1 LFWRTRR
8 HEKAGN
14 CAGTGLQ
21 YVHRGYALA
30 RSLFGHSADRLAKRI
45 PWLRRLL
52 WALESGFLRLTFAT
66 LRLLKP
72 ARAASIGAALC
83 GFFGPR
89 LPKSNH
95 FRRNFSVVFPD
106 YGREQIE
113 DLVRESW
120 RNFGASMAEYAHLD
134 DIAHGKRG
142 AGIDTIVSEKIRA
155 FSEPGRPAVFV
166 GAHTAN
172 WELPARAI
180 VDQNHP
186 VTAIFTPLQN
196 PGLDALLHRCRR
208 ALGCRLVPA
217 SESVRPLI
225 AELSAGRSIGL
236 IVDQKVETGEMLPLF
251 GRDKMTTLVPAR
263 LALRFDCELVP
274 IRVQRINGSRF
285 VVTIYDPVE
294 PDDMDASDAEKARQM
309 MAKVNR
315 HFETWI
321 LENPGQWYCGN
332 RRWPKRISNA
342 EDVKAIVA
350 ANPDTKSSGSGNRAA

>member
-1 LFWRTRR
+1 
-8 HEKAGN
+8 
-14 CAGTGLQ
+14 
-21 YVHRGYALA
+21 LA

-52 WALESGFLRLTFAT
+52 WAVESGFLRLTFAF

-72 ARAASIGAALC
+72 ASAAGFGAALC
-83 GFFGPR
+83 GLVGPR

-95 FRRNFSVVFPD
+95 FRRNFAVVFPD
-106 YGREQIE
+106 HGPEQIE
-113 DLVRESW
+113 NLVRESW

-142 AGIDTIVSEKIRA
+142 AGIETVVSEKIRA
-155 FSEPGRPAVFV
+155 FSDPERPAVFV
-166 GAHTAN
+166 GAHMAN

-236 IVDQKVETGEMLPLF
+236 IVDQKVETGEPLPLF

-274 IRVQRINGSRF
+274 VQVQRIDGSRF
-285 VVTIYDPVE
+285 RVTIFDPVE
-294 PDDMDASDAEKARQM
+294 PDDPHANNAEKARQM

-315 HFETWI
+315 HFESWI
-321 LENPGQWYCGN
+321 RENPGQWYCGN
-332 RRWPKRISNA
+332 RRWPKLVSNA
-342 EDVKAIVA
+342 EDIKSIGAT
-350 ANPDTKSSGSGNRAA
+350 NPHTKSGGSGNRAA